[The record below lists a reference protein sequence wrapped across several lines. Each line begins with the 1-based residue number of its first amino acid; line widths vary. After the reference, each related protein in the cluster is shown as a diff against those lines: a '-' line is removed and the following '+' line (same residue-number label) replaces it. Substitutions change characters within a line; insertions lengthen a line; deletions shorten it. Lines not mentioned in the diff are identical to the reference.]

1 MYASDSDT
9 KQAAFNFYRKF
20 MLMNTAENNVEILNG

>member
-9 KQAAFNFYRKF
+9 KPAAFNFYRKL
-20 MLMNTAENNVEILNG
+20 MLKVHVDEHSWK